1 MKKKELLN
9 EIMGVPKQIT
19 PWINSFTNII
29 IEAIKAEIRGGW
41 SYSREMEYRDSD
53 TDEIVEAEAYKT
65 DTINMTDSEVMD
77 EVASLNG
84 FSDIKEFM
92 KSPMFQSLPLWRP
105 EIQLNVLGIPEKAYN
120 QEKKVPMDAEIRVQ
134 PDQKLSNVGKITVFP
149 NVGFAFEVI
158 MPTENINNQN
168 FITELKTTISHEL
181 LHAYQKFKQLEYGGE
196 SHFGKETVLN
206 ILSNNAYM
214 NEIELTWWK
223 EFLHLVYLH
232 LSFEINARVNQV
244 YYELKDKGI
253 QTTEEFVKAV
263 KKTSAWQ
270 EMRMLESFNAKD
282 FIDKFVLPGRMNFS
296 NLASLNPME
305 ALHGMMQRMELKKR
319 GLDVS
324 SEEETMKSLILLW
337 DVILSRGLEF
347 IEQDKGIKIKMDDVP
362 KRAKEDPYV
371 FFKFF
376 EKRFHKKAKT
386 FKRKLY
392 RLASLVIQNEE
403 DTLQ

>member
-19 PWINSFTNII
+19 PWVNSFTNII
-29 IEAIKAEIRGGW
+29 IEAIKTEIRGGW
-41 SYSREMEYRDSD
+41 EYSKEMEYRDSD

-105 EIQLNVLGIPEKAYN
+105 EIHLNVLGIPEKVYN
-120 QEKKVPMDAEIRVQ
+120 QEKKVPIDAEIRVQ
-134 PDQKLSNVGKITVFP
+134 PNQKLSNVGKIVVFP

-168 FITELKTTISHEL
+168 FITELKSTISHEL

-196 SHFGKETVLN
+196 SHFGRETVLN

-214 NEIELTWWK
+214 NELELTWWK

-253 QTTEEFVKAV
+253 QTTEEFVKTV

-270 EMRMLESFNAKD
+270 EMRMLESFDAKD
-282 FIDKFVLPGRMNFS
+282 FIDKFVLPGKMGFS
-296 NLASLNPME
+296 NLASLNPMNT
-305 ALHGMMQRMELKKR
+305 LHGMMQRMKLKKH
-319 GLDVS
+319 GLNVS

-347 IEQDKGIKIKMDDVP
+347 IEQDKGIKITMDDVP
-362 KRAKEDPYV
+362 KKAKEDPYV

-376 EKRFHKKAKT
+376 EKRFHKKAET